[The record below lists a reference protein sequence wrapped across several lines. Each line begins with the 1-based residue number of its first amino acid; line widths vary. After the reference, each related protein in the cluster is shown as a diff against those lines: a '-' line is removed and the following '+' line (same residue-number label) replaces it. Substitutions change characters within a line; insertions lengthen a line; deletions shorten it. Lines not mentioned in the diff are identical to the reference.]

1 MRLVPTILWSAGILA
16 VGVSGH
22 LVWAAGDLSQ
32 QEPIEIRVELG
43 KAGSNEHRFF
53 PAEVSFETGK
63 LYKLVLHNP
72 SPNPHYFS
80 SASFADKVFT
90 RKVQVALPADATKR
104 IAEVKGAVREIE
116 VYPGGSAEWWFVP
129 VATGQLS
136 DLHCHVKDKDGATHA
151 EKGMRGAIRIR

>member
-1 MRLVPTILWSAGILA
+1 MRRVRTTLWSAGMLA
-16 VGVSGH
+16 VATFGH

-32 QEPIEIRVELG
+32 QEPIEIQVELG

-90 RKVQVALPADATKR
+90 RKVQVALPSDAAKR

-129 VATGQLS
+129 VATGNLA

-151 EKGMRGAIRIR
+151 EKGMVGTIRIR